1 MLDFSYDGPELKYFG
16 VGQQLK
22 ISKLAD
28 TLYGTMKDV
37 LVYVMSDMA
46 KESDNDI
53 KFILPKHTSYVGAVI
68 KVDSKI

>member
-46 KESDNDI
+46 KESDKDY
-53 KFILPKHTSYVGAVI
+53 KFIIPKHTSYIGGII
-68 KVDSKI
+68 KVEF